1 MASTYSSNLGIE
13 LIGTGDQSGTWG
25 STTNTN
31 LGTLIEQAISGYAT
45 QAVTTGADTTITIPN
60 GSSGVARNMY
70 IELTGSGG
78 ASTNL
83 IVPANKKLYFIFNN
97 TSSGQ
102 VTVKVSGQTGISV
115 PNGKKMVLV
124 SNGTD
129 IVTAE
134 NYVASLS
141 TDNLSLTGNLTLSGG
156 TANGVLYLNGSKV
169 ATSGSALV
177 FDGTNFGVG
186 TASPVSKLHVI
197 QTAASEG
204 LRIDGD
210 GGGYAFVVN
219 GGTDRTSRIRA
230 LSIGAA
236 YVSTTPPTNGLI
248 VDGNLGIGTASPGFK
263 LDVQG
268 SATDFVAFN
277 GLNTNNNAGTITS
290 SAIKFGFTSTV
301 GTHYATLKITEDS
314 VNSNSGGLTI
324 SLPNGGVE
332 TPLLALTSAGN
343 LGIGTTSPSTYS
355 VAPNLVVSTAT
366 NGGMT
371 IRTGSSN
378 YGAVFFADGTTGDE
392 QYRGGMQYNHNYLGS
407 TDTLLLVTAG
417 SAKAYLDS
425 SGSLGLGVTPSAWGT
440 TKALEFSYGA
450 FSANSSLGT
459 DVSGNCYYN
468 GTNWIYRVT
477 GVALRYNQATA
488 GHSWH
493 VASGTAGGTISFTQA
508 MTLDSS
514 GNLGLGVTPSAWVN
528 ATASQVGFGAAISSR
543 AAGNTA
549 SDMTHNAFW
558 DGSNWKYIA
567 SSVGAARY
575 QMTGANVGS
584 THAWF
589 VSAGGTAGNAITFT
603 TAMTLDASG
612 NLGVGTA
619 SPVTNLHVYKTTAAT
634 SGVQISSANWGSTLT
649 DGMFVGVDN
658 NNSYVYT
665 YENIPLVFGT
675 NATERA
681 RITSGGDFEL
691 GVNAGTGTRT
701 LTVQTN
707 TSGDPTLVLTAAG
720 SDGGSLWY
728 GRADTRLYARSSNTG
743 GVYLAAGGTSWTAVS
758 DERKKDIIEPI
769 SNATEKVGSLRAVI
783 GKYKTDADDK
793 RRSFLIAQDVQ
804 SVFPEAV
811 DSSTPDQLGLSYS
824 DMIPLLVKAIQELKA
839 ELDATKAKVAALEA
853 K

>member
-1 MASTYSSNLGIE
+1 VA
-13 LIGTGDQSGTWG
+13 SGTAG
-25 STTNTN
+25 N
-31 LGTLIEQAISGYAT
+31 AISFT
-45 QAVTTGADTTITIPN
+45 QALTLDASGNLLVGGTSTAQLDGVFGQII
-60 GSSGVARNMY
+60 GSSTKSSAGIALETQY
-70 IELTGSGG
+70 G
-78 ASTNL
+78 AYM
-83 IVPANKKLYFIFNN
+83 LY
-97 TSSGQ
+97 
-102 VTVKVSGQTGISV
+102 
-115 PNGKKMVLV
+115 
-124 SNGTD
+124 
-129 IVTAE
+129 
-134 NYVASLS
+134 
-141 TDNLSLTGNLTLSGG
+141 TDNADALIFWD
-156 TANGVLYLNGSKV
+156 
-169 ATSGSALV
+169 SASN
-177 FDGTNFGVG
+177 TER
-186 TASPVSKLHVI
+186 A
-197 QTAASEG
+197 
-204 LRIDGD
+204 RI
-210 GGGYAFVVN
+210 
-219 GGTDRTSRIRA
+219 
-230 LSIGAA
+230 
-236 YVSTTPPTNGLI
+236 
-248 VDGNLGIGTASPGFK
+248 
-263 LDVQG
+263 
-268 SATDFVAFN
+268 
-277 GLNTNNNAGTITS
+277 
-290 SAIKFGFTSTV
+290 
-301 GTHYATLKITEDS
+301 
-314 VNSNSGGLTI
+314 
-324 SLPNGGVE
+324 
-332 TPLLALTSAGN
+332 
-343 LGIGTTSPSTYS
+343 
-355 VAPNLVVSTAT
+355 
-366 NGGMT
+366 
-371 IRTGSSN
+371 
-378 YGAVFFADGTTGDE
+378 
-392 QYRGGMQYNHNYLGS
+392 
-407 TDTLLLVTAG
+407 
-417 SAKAYLDS
+417 DS
-425 SGSLGLGVTPSAWGT
+425 SGNLGLGVTPSAWGT
-440 TKALEFSYGA
+440 TYKAIEIGRVGNTIAGFNGGTEITIAANAYYDGSWKYAVSSGA
-450 FSANSSLGT
+450 TKYTT
-459 DVSGNCYYN
+459 DN
-468 GTNWIYRVT
+468 T
-477 GVALRYNQATA
+477 GVHAWYNAP
-488 GHSWH
+488 
-493 VASGTAGGTISFTQA
+493 SGTAGNNISFTQA